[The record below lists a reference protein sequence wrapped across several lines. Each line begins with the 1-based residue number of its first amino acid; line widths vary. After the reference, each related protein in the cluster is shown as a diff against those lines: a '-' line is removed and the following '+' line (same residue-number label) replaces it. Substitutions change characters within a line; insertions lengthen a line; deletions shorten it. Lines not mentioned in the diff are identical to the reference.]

1 MAGDD
6 DPVPKLPRGRGFK
19 LSMPEIFRIALTGG
33 MLVAVLVLAKP
44 CSDAV
49 SKFVMRFDGSG
60 SAHAGSGST
69 VPATT
74 QPTPQH
80 YERLHPGMTDEETK
94 AAIERARANAGSRS
108 PEQSAG
114 TSDAAGASTP

>member
-6 DPVPKLPRGRGFK
+6 EPVPKLPRGRGFK
-19 LSMPEIFRIALTGG
+19 LSMPEIFRIALTAG
-33 MLVAVLVLAKP
+33 MLVAILVLAKP

-49 SKFVMRFDGSG
+49 GKFVMRFDNGSG
-60 SAHAGSGST
+60 SARSGSGST
-69 VPATT
+69 VPAT

-94 AAIERARANAGSRS
+94 AAIERARANAG
-108 PEQSAG
+108 AG
-114 TSDAAGASTP
+114 SDSQEPPADAANTSP